1 MNDKTFISEGHYK
14 DNEGV
19 EFMSIWTFKKKNF
32 INPNTTEANGQD
44 ALQMQDFNRFRGPY
58 NQSPNFKEGW
68 MYDTRQLNEFYSK

>member
-1 MNDKTFISEGHYK
+1 MNDKIFLGEGHYK

-32 INPNTTEANGQD
+32 INPNNRDANGQD
-44 ALQMQDFNRFRGPY
+44 ALQMQGFNRFRGPFT
-58 NQSPNFKEGW
+58 QSEDFKEGW